1 MAFCDAARRIPSK
14 FKVTMSGA
22 TNNSCSSCASFNTEF
37 TLDQSGFGCVEFVAT
52 IAGSPCGFTQA
63 AVVLTDSSGI
73 FGVTFEL
80 RQSGT
85 AVVVYSASAVNDLL
99 AGSIV
104 LGLNSGSADC
114 NWPSTVT
121 LVAVSSSLS
130 ELATAEYIC
139 PPSVPLV
146 SPFLGNMPVPGKFP
160 NTSGPTS
167 ISPEDKL
174 L

>member
-22 TNNSCSSCASFNTEF
+22 TNGSCSSCASFNSEF
-37 TLDQSGFGCVEFVAT
+37 TLDQSGSGCVEFVVA

-63 AVVLTDSSGI
+63 AVVLTDASGV
-73 FGVTFEL
+73 FVVSFEL
-80 RQSGT
+80 RKSGT
-85 AVVVYSASAVNDLL
+85 ATVIYSASDVIDLL
-99 AGSIV
+99 AGSIA
-104 LGLNSGSADC
+104 LGLDTSSADC

-121 LVAVSSSLS
+121 LVAVSSLLS
-130 ELATAEYIC
+130 ELATATYIC

-146 SPFLGNMPVPGKFP
+146 SPFVGNMPVPGEFAK
-160 NTSGPTS
+160 TSGPTS
-167 ISPEDKL
+167 ISPEDQL